1 MIRTTARRL
10 SDLRNLGPVTE
21 RQLREIG
28 ITTEAEL
35 RAMGSVE
42 AWHRLK
48 FVFGRNINYIALL
61 ALEGALLD
69 CDWRALPPDR
79 EAELRQFRKAKSSS
93 ASRIRS

>member
-1 MIRTTARRL
+1 MKRRL

-28 ITTEAEL
+28 ITTESEL
-35 RAMGSVE
+35 REVGSVE

-48 FVFGRNINYIALL
+48 FVFGRQINYIALR

-69 CDWRALPPDR
+69 CDWRALPPER
-79 EAELRQFRKAKSSS
+79 EAELRQFWKTKGSS
-93 ASRIRS
+93 ASQTRS